1 MRSALLGLALASM
14 ALASVRGALAQSVGP
29 SEGDGRDIL
38 APPAPTSPL
47 PVDFSMKAQLA
58 PLREG
63 AVSLTVAGALAA
75 VLAFRPRRRG
85 TYERSVTVAQ
95 TQIVL
100 AIVGAM
106 VMVVVGASL
115 ARAFGIVGLAS
126 LVRYRAKIND
136 PKDAVVMLSTLGL
149 GVTAGV
155 GLYVFAAFSTGFML
169 FVLWA
174 LESREPEDYK
184 RFELKLKIK
193 GKEDVD
199 ALTLRPR
206 VEDVLRRNR
215 LTHEIRTATDDELC
229 YEVRVP
235 RRKTTDKLSNQL
247 LALAKQP
254 TALAVDWDEKK
265 SDKG

>member
-14 ALASVRGALAQSVGP
+14 ALVSVRGALAQSVGP
-29 SEGDGRDIL
+29 SEGDARDIL
-38 APPAPTSPL
+38 APPPAPTSHV

-106 VMVVVGASL
+106 VMVVVGASV

-155 GLYVFAAFSTGFML
+155 GLYVFAAFSTAFML

-247 LALAKQP
+247 LALAKP